1 LALRIIQPVTLPER
15 ANGGKVGAADIDGR
29 QRSNRYAKSRCL
41 SAAGQAR
48 SYGAMRAC
56 QPQIGAPY

>member
-15 ANGGKVGAADIDGR
+15 ANGGKVGAADMDGR

-48 SYGAMRAC
+48 SYGAMCAC
-56 QPQIGAPY
+56 QP